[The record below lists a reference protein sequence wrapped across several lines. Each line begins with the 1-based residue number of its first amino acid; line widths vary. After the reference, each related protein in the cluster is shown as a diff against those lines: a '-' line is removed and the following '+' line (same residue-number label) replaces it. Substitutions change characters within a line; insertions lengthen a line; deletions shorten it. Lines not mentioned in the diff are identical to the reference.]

1 MVTLPGE
8 GPPEVVPGL
17 DGGTVVGELGLA
29 PVPAD
34 APPGGPAGASVVEV
48 VVAEPG
54 AVEPLGEVVVV
65 VVVVVVVG
73 VVVVVVVVV
82 VVGVVVVAVVVVAV
96 VVLPLALWA
105 DVDPPAQPA
114 TRTPLMTSG
123 QTQLLRIG

>member
-1 MVTLPGE
+1 VVTLPGE

-73 VVVVVVVVV
+73 VVVV
-82 VVGVVVVAVVVVAV
+82 AV